1 MRSLAIVS
9 KKPSRDRIHSVL
21 IALLCKRRK
30 EVPMS
35 MTVLAEKSG
44 LSLSMISFVEREIRN
59 PTLDTLLRMAEAL
72 DVDLWKPLRDATKAA
87 GK

>member
-1 MRSLAIVS
+1 
-9 KKPSRDRIHSVL
+9 
-21 IALLCKRRK
+21 
-30 EVPMS
+30 MS